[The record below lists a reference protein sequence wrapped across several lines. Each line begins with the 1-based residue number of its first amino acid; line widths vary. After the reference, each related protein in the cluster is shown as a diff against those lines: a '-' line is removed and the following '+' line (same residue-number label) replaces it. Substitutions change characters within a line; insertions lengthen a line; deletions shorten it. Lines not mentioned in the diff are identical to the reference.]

1 MLIVPD
7 IHGRKFWKE
16 PLAEHFMVRQAHQPI
31 KEDATVGESAE
42 SIDRKVI
49 FLGDY
54 LDPYGNE
61 SISVVAALD
70 RFKQIIR
77 LKKEH
82 SDDII
87 LLLGNHDWSY
97 IFPDKF
103 HTSRH
108 DSFFEDEAHHLF
120 LNNIDLF
127 QMFYQCDIG
136 KHYLFSHA
144 GIHPEWMENNV
155 GISDIAKVIEIY
167 NQRPT
172 DIPSHYLNHL
182 ACVSYKRGGLCA
194 VGSPIWCDVTEFDGA
209 DLDDS
214 YYQIFGHTQQE
225 DVPIITEDYACL
237 DCRKVFTLNNDG
249 GLS

>member
-7 IHGRKFWKE
+7 IHGREFWKE
-16 PLAEHFMVRQAHQPI
+16 PLAEHIKNI
-31 KEDATVGESAE
+31 KEDS
-42 SIDRKVI
+42 SDFDRKVI

-54 LDPYGNE
+54 LDPYSKE

-70 RFKQIIR
+70 RLKQIIR

-82 SDDII
+82 FDDII

-120 LNNIDLF
+120 LGNIDLF
-127 QMFYQCDIG
+127 QMFYQCDLLG
-136 KHYLFSHA
+136 KHYIFSHA

-155 GISDIAKVIEIY
+155 GTSDIAKVMNIY

-172 DIPSHYLNHL
+172 DIPSQYLNHL
-182 ACVSYKRGGLCA
+182 ACVSYKRGGSSP
-194 VGSPIWCDVTEFDGA
+194 VGSPIWCDVAEFDGA

-214 YYQIFGHTQQE
+214 YYQLFGHTQQKDE
-225 DVPIITEDYACL
+225 PVVTEDYACL
-237 DCRKVFTLNNDG
+237 DCRRVFTLDIETKITSYTP
-249 GLS
+249 LLFS